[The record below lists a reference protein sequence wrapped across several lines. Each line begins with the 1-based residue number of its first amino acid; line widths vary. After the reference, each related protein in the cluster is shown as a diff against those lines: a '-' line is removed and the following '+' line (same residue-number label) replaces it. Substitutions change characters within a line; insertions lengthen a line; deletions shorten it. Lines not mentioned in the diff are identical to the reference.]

1 MQLLFTELLLLLLL
15 LLRLQ
20 LLLLLL
26 LLLQVLLLLLL
37 LQLLLLPLLLLSA
50 LLLLQCLL
58 LLLLVLLL
66 LSTLLLERLFCEGA
80 KHVARGLYAERD
92 RPVGRRFAS
101 DWLCHN
107 RFGRGC
113 RGRRGAHRCR
123 LLGLVL
129 VLAAFVRG
137 AGG

>member
-1 MQLLFTELLLLLLL
+1 MQLLFIELLLLLSL

-26 LLLQVLLLLLL
+26 LLLQVLLPLLL

-58 LLLLVLLL
+58 LLLVVLLL

-80 KHVARGLYAERD
+80 KHVAGGLYAERD
-92 RPVGRRFAS
+92 RPVRRRLAS
-101 DWLCHN
+101 DRLCHN

-113 RGRRGAHRCR
+113 RGRRGAHSRR

-137 AGG
+137 A